1 MGSVF
6 YQETCECQAE
16 LVVKK
21 GDPEDD
27 CFEDLDTGWAWMVL
41 IASFLT
47 FCLVGAAIYAVGIT
61 HAVLLDKY
69 GASVAVTSWAG
80 ALHSALNTL
89 GAPLSSLLIDR
100 FSCRVTL
107 VLSGVCYTVGF
118 LATAYAPNI
127 YIAIF
132 TCGILAGTGG
142 ALGYTASMV
151 VVGFNFRSKRNL
163 ALGISNAGIGFG
175 LFALAPVMQKARE
188 EYGSTGYFL
197 IMAGL
202 TANIVTFGML
212 CFPSELEL
220 HTHRTRNRKEKDA
233 SERCSFLKSYFMVLS
248 NKGILVLCISMMLF
262 CVGTYLAYMYLPS
275 FIVSTGISARHSA
288 LLISL
293 SGIFSIAG
301 RILTGIVS
309 SKFHANVIVIYCGS
323 ICAVAISLI
332 VYPFI
337 SKHFIGHVIFVV
349 IYGLLV
355 GSPYVVAMP
364 VSLMFIEM
372 QHLAVS
378 LGLQFSFGGIG
389 AIVGP
394 VIAGILVDHFGNY
407 EMSFIVAGVCVL
419 VSGIV
424 GILSVR
430 CKRAFKQSIEVN
442 VDDPKT

>member
-1 MGSVF
+1 MIGKYEQVDSNIQNEKDSC
-6 YQETCECQAE
+6 YKLADLISTSEETCECQAE

-197 IMAGL
+197 IMA
-202 TANIVTFGML
+202 
-212 CFPSELEL
+212 
-220 HTHRTRNRKEKDA
+220 
-233 SERCSFLKSYFMVLS
+233 
-248 NKGILVLCISMMLF
+248 
-262 CVGTYLAYMYLPS
+262 
-275 FIVSTGISARHSA
+275 
-288 LLISL
+288 
-293 SGIFSIAG
+293 
-301 RILTGIVS
+301 
-309 SKFHANVIVIYCGS
+309 
-323 ICAVAISLI
+323 
-332 VYPFI
+332 
-337 SKHFIGHVIFVV
+337 V